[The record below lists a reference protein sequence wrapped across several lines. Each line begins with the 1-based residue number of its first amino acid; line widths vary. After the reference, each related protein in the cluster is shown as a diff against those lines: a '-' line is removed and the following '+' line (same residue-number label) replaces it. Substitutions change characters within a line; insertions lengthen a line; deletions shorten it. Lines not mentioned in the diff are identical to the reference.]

1 MAAHYLSKYI
11 GLLVL
16 LVQQALAFS
25 LYPTVDPDKLAAA
38 LNISIGC
45 LDAL

>member
-1 MAAHYLSKYI
+1 MALF
-11 GLLVL
+11 VL
-16 LVQQALAFS
+16 QALTFS

-38 LNISIGC
+38 LNISAGC